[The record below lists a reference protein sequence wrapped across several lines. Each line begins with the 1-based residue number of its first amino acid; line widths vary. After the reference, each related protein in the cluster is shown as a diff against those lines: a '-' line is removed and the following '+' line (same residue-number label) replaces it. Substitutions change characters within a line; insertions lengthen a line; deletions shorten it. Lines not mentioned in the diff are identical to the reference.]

1 MMQRENARDTTFAF
15 EGAEARNR
23 SAIRSPI
30 MVMKCP
36 RCNGSLEITGFDGSA
51 IHTRCP
57 NCNIIARPKS
67 LNPQPVTHFLS
78 PKSKA
83 MYKRQSVPVIFVN
96 RKQVPI

>member
-1 MMQRENARDTTFAF
+1 
-15 EGAEARNR
+15 
-23 SAIRSPI
+23 